1 MPTKNY
7 QYRIKIT
14 KLNELKFISNLDFQN
29 LVLKTLR
36 RADCKLALT
45 EGFSPSPK
53 ICFSPALPI
62 FIESESEF
70 VNFSCLEPLEDD
82 FKEKFKNSTS
92 KNMILKD
99 IYNYPLTDRRLESL
113 DILLQWAE
121 YEAELLNSKK
131 DVCDFEK
138 IRYNIEKCLSQ
149 NDLFIKKINKKGI
162 EKNID
167 FRPSIKDIKLDEQNK
182 IIFTLKTGQGDIPAL
197 RADEF
202 LKNVFENDYGLFKI
216 KRTKF
221 FDKDLKVL

>member
-1 MPTKNY
+1 MPTENY

-29 LVLKTLR
+29 LVLKSLR
-36 RADCKLALT
+36 RAECKLALT

-53 ICFSPALPI
+53 ICFAPALPL
-62 FIESESEF
+62 FIESETEF
-70 VNFSCLEPLEDD
+70 ANFACTEQISSD
-82 FKEKFKNSTS
+82 FKEKFQKSTS
-92 KNMILKD
+92 KNLILKD
-99 IYNYPLTDRRLESL
+99 IYCYPLTDRKLESL

-121 YEAELLNSKK
+121 YEAEVFESKK
-131 DVCDFEK
+131 NICDFQK
-138 IRYNIEKCLSQ
+138 IRYNVEKCLSQ

-167 FRPSIKDIKLDEQNK
+167 FKASVKDIRLDENNK
-182 IIFTLKTGQGDIPAL
+182 IIFTLKTGQGDVPAL

-202 LKNVFENDYGLFKI
+202 LKNIFEDDYKFFKI